1 MRMFVFTCGDIN
13 GIGPEI
19 VIKTLNRICAN
30 KNDRFYFVCP
40 SNVFSETIRF
50 IKPKFKYEIVKK
62 PDKNLLMPVQVID
75 IGNSRI
81 TPGKP
86 TAASGK
92 ASFKSIEYAFE
103 LTSKKLADALITAPI
118 SKTAFNLAGISFPGH
133 TELLAKWSGTKD
145 FMMMF
150 LSKKLNA
157 ALLTIHQ
164 PIKKIS
170 QLLTTERL
178 KKSLDIITSS
188 LKNDLNILQPGIAIL
203 GLNPHAGENGLIGDE
218 EEEIIK
224 PLLKTFSKNIEGP
237 FSPDAFFASK
247 KYKNYDLV
255 LGMYHD
261 QVLIPFK
268 MINFYSGVNFTAGL
282 KIVRTSPDH
291 GVAYDIA
298 WKNCAD
304 EGSILEAYKYARLIS
319 FNRKKNEKNKNKTL

>member
-1 MRMFVFTCGDIN
+1 MRKFVFTCGDIN

-19 VIKTLNRICAN
+19 VIKTLNRICTQ
-30 KNDRFYFVCP
+30 KNIHFYFVCP
-40 SNVFSETIRF
+40 TNVFSETIRF
-50 IKPKFKYEIVKK
+50 VKPKFKYEIIKK
-62 PDKNLLMPVQVID
+62 PDKNLITQVQIID
-75 IGNSRI
+75 IGNPGI

-86 TAASGK
+86 TDVSGRI
-92 ASFKSIEYAFE
+92 SFKALEYAFE
-103 LTSKKLADALITAPI
+103 LTSQKIADALITAPI

-145 FMMMF
+145 FIMMF
-150 LSKKLNA
+150 LSKKMNA
-157 ALLTIHQ
+157 ALLTIHH

-170 QLLTTERL
+170 GLLTEERL
-178 KKSLDIITSS
+178 KKSLDIIFLS
-188 LKNDLNILQPGIAIL
+188 LKNDLNIQEPRIAVL

-218 EEEIIK
+218 EEKIIK
-224 PLLKTFSKNIEGP
+224 PLLKNFNQNIEGP

-247 KYKNYDLV
+247 KYKYYDLV

-268 MINFYSGVNFTAGL
+268 MINFSSGVNFTAGL

-304 EGSILEAYKYARLIS
+304 ERSILEAYNYARLIA
-319 FNRKKNEKNKNKTL
+319 FNRKKNEKD

>member
-1 MRMFVFTCGDIN
+1 MRKFVFTCGDIN

-19 VIKTLNRICAN
+19 VIKTLNRIYRN
-30 KNDRFYFVCP
+30 KNTCIYFVCP
-40 SNVFSETIRF
+40 SNVFSETIRL

-62 PDKNLLMPVQVID
+62 LDKSSIAPVQVID

-92 ASFKSIEYAFE
+92 TSFESIKHAFE
-103 LTSKKLADALITAPI
+103 LTSQKLADALITAPI

-133 TELLAKWSGTKD
+133 TELLAEWSCSKN
-145 FMMMF
+145 FVMMF
-150 LSKKLNA
+150 LSKNMRA
-157 ALLTIHQ
+157 ALLTIHH

-170 QLLTTERL
+170 QLLTKEHLR
-178 KKSLDIITSS
+178 KSLDTITLS
-188 LKNDLNILQPGIAIL
+188 LKNDLNIPHPRIAVL

-218 EEEIIK
+218 EEKIIK
-224 PLLKTFSKNIEGP
+224 PLIKTFNRNIEGP

-247 KYKNYDLV
+247 KYKDFDLI

-268 MINFYSGVNFTAGL
+268 MINFSSGVNFTAGL
-282 KIVRTSPDH
+282 NIVRTSPDH

-298 WKNCAD
+298 WKNRAD
-304 EGSILEAYKYARLIS
+304 EGSIFEAYKYARLIS
-319 FNRKKNEKNKNKTL
+319 FNRKKNEKNKNKTV

>member
-1 MRMFVFTCGDIN
+1 MRNFVFTCGDIN

-19 VIKTLNRICAN
+19 VIKTLNKICSN
-30 KNDRFYFVCP
+30 KNRRFYFVCP
-40 SNVFSETIRF
+40 SNVFSETIRLV
-50 IKPKFKYEIVKK
+50 KPKFKYEIVKK
-62 PDKNLLMPVQVID
+62 VDPNLIIHVQVID
-75 IGNSRI
+75 IGNVII

-103 LTSKKLADALITAPI
+103 LTSQKLADALITPPI

-133 TELLAKWSGTKD
+133 TELLAEWSGTKD
-145 FMMMF
+145 FIMMF
-150 LSKKLNA
+150 LSKKMNA

-170 QLLTTERL
+170 QLLTQERL
-178 KKSLDIITSS
+178 KKSLDIITST
-188 LKNDLNILQPGIAIL
+188 LKNDLNILLPKIAVL
-203 GLNPHAGENGLIGDE
+203 GLNPHAGENGLIGNE
-218 EEEIIK
+218 EVEIIK
-224 PLLKTFSKNIEGP
+224 PLLKTFKQNIEGP
-237 FSPDAFFASK
+237 FSPDAFFATK
-247 KYKNYDLV
+247 KYKDYNLV

-268 MINFYSGVNFTAGL
+268 MINFSSGVNFTAGL

-304 EGSILEAYKYARLIS
+304 ERSILEAYKYARFIA
-319 FNRKKNEKNKNKTL
+319 FNRKRNEKD